1 MLLKLLQ
8 KYEGFK
14 TSQVLRDLSDLLLS
28 FTLHHLKKDDVDFY
42 HDIDKLFMLAKTIQ
56 RVPNESLRVEVRDRI
71 KRKIEGYEEGEPER
85 DRMQAKYNEIY
96 VNNHRK

>member
-1 MLLKLLQ
+1 MLLLKLLQ

-14 TSQVLRDLSDLLLS
+14 TSQVLRDLSDLFMS
-28 FTLHHLKKDDVDFY
+28 FTLHHLKKDVDFY

-56 RVPNESLRVEVRDRI
+56 RVPNESLKMEVRDRI

-96 VNNHRK
+96 VNNRK

>member
-1 MLLKLLQ
+1 MLLLKLLQ

-28 FTLHHLKKDDVDFY
+28 FTLHHLRKDVEFY

-56 RVPNESLRVEVRDRI
+56 RVPNESLKVEVRDRI

-96 VNNHRK
+96 INHRK

>member
-1 MLLKLLQ
+1 LLLLKLLQ

-28 FTLHHLKKDDVDFY
+28 FTLHHLRKDVEFY

-56 RVPNESLRVEVRDRI
+56 RVPNESLKVEVRDRI

-96 VNNHRK
+96 INHRK